1 MRDVS
6 NEKDNDVNDKRGI
19 DNFVYISERGEK
31 LMMKI

>member
-1 MRDVS
+1 MKYVS

-19 DNFVYISERGEK
+19 DDFVYISEEEK